1 MRKDE
6 LRLYRAFTEAPSELR
21 EAVESAFQ
29 RGERA
34 MQKRHKMILALS
46 AAAVCAML
54 LTALALAAARL
65 TAPRPDPVVAA
76 HGGGETEAEA
86 EPGSKDAES
95 LPTPLP
101 ERMEAMSVTPE
112 PTPLPERMQ
121 AMSVTPM
128 PTPLPEVA
136 ELADVTPSPTP
147 IPNALADGYGD
158 IVYALAHGNYYHSDP
173 NCSGMEDAVAWTEAS
188 AALMGKR
195 PCPVCIGGGAVPEA
209 EPFEAPV
216 YYTEQDVYYHGDAH
230 CSGMRNANAH
240 TLAEA
245 GADGKRRCPICQP
258 GEPDHYDLFLAAFD
272 QGLDALMPGCA
283 YSRCGRGDFFDL
295 NAWYVTDGEA
305 DHAACRVESALTADG
320 GETRIWNATHDTELE
335 DVICFS
341 FDAQAQDELW
351 PFLEHTAV
359 GEQAR
364 RALDEA
370 VEDAVESAGLKATVS
385 LAEQSVRVA
394 VGGDGAIRA
403 LDVILASPDGAVIVA
418 VSFAPEADGFA
429 TRSRVEVTAQA
440 SAATQSPRGS
450 DISDDGGDG
459 LTSVTVSGEGLG

>member
-1 MRKDE
+1 MKKDD
-6 LRLYRAFTEAPSELR
+6 LRLSRAFTEAPSELHD
-21 EAVESAFQ
+21 AVESAFQ

-34 MQKRHKMILALS
+34 MKKRHKMMVALS
-46 AAAVCAML
+46 AVAACALL
-54 LTALALAAARL
+54 LTALALAAVRL
-65 TAPRPDPVVAA
+65 TEPQPDAVVAA
-76 HGGGETEAEA
+76 KGGGETETVTEQGM
-86 EPGSKDAES
+86 EDGDA

-101 ERMEAMSVTPE
+101 EMMEVISVTPV
-112 PTPLPERMQ
+112 P
-121 AMSVTPM
+121 TPM
-128 PTPLPEVA
+128 PTPVPTALPELA

-216 YYTEQDVYYHGDAH
+216 YYTEQDVYYHGDVH

-335 DVICFS
+335 DVICFT
-341 FDAQAQDELW
+341 FDAQALDNLW

-403 LDVILASPDGAVIVA
+403 LDVILASPDSAVIVA